1 MQNRDTSIFPGAD
14 ENTPSRAQYFSWIN
28 NTNEGATE
36 EQTLINLEFF
46 AFLQREYGMIL
57 DIYAFDA
64 GALDSPGNQYG
75 TFETAK
81 YKRQF
86 PNGWEPIY
94 EKAKSIGCRLGL
106 WGGPDGF
113 GDTEESAQ
121 ERIELI
127 SGLCRDYELALLKFD
142 GVCGTLPPEKQ
153 DYFVQMMEECRKYSP
168 DLILLNHRLEFG
180 KGNSYATTTLMEG
193 QETYVDV
200 LMSNLSYRDSQSSP
214 EYQSK
219 NSTPIISASRR
230 PRSVSFILFGFLG

>member
-14 ENTPSRAQYFSWIN
+14 EIPSRAQYFSWIN

-113 GDTEESAQ
+113 GDTEG
-121 ERIELI
+121 IC
-127 SGLCRDYELALLKFD
+127 SG
-142 GVCGTLPPEKQ
+142 T
-153 DYFVQMMEECRKYSP
+153 
-168 DLILLNHRLEFG
+168 H
-180 KGNSYATTTLMEG
+180 
-193 QETYVDV
+193 
-200 LMSNLSYRDSQSSP
+200 
-214 EYQSK
+214 
-219 NSTPIISASRR
+219 
-230 PRSVSFILFGFLG
+230 